1 MLTEGATLS
10 QRYTITKALGKG
22 GMGAVYLAQMEAL
35 GNKKVAIKEMELQG
49 LSTSELEAAVKQFKT
64 EATFLA
70 HLDHPNLVQVTDFFV
85 EKDKHY
91 LVMAYVTGQTLH
103 QKLKRRGRAFP
114 WDQVREWAIS
124 LCDVLHYLHTQ
135 DPPILFRD
143 LKPSNIM
150 VEDSGRLKLIDFGI
164 ARYSQEGTKTSTF
177 LQGTGT
183 SGFSPI
189 EQYGGGQSTD
199 ERSDVYALGAT
210 LYMLLTGKIPPDAVS
225 RISLGHKVIPP
236 SQHQSGLPPALD
248 SVILKA
254 LAQKPPDRYQTM
266 ADLKRDFLAVKT
278 PVAAGNDEPATEDL
292 GTDICLP
299 GAVFGQ
305 GDTVPD
311 GPPGPEP
318 AAAAAGGVAVGGTTN
333 KPAPNITIEMF
344 PTAPQTK
351 PPNNTPWIA
360 GASAFAVAC
369 VCAMVMAMTG
379 VGPFAKDPLKQPEA
393 SATSKVSQAAQNG
406 ANSKVVE
413 PPAATVTKEEKPA
426 ETIKV
431 KEPRTASAPK
441 PKPRTVR
448 QQPKPKPRVESKPQ
462 PAARPKP
469 KAKPASTVPKAKSY
483 PTAPKAKE
491 PSYPTAAPVASARPP
506 QAAPKPPQP
515 AAPPPRTA
523 PRPTANT
530 RPGRPPGMPAHL
542 PDPPP
547 GMPWP
552 VQRSDGSWGPPEG
565 MGPPPG
571 MRPPGGLPG
580 GGPPG
585 YDTSGKKRKGQSDS
599 MW

>member
-1 MLTEGATLS
+1 MLNEGATLS

-22 GMGAVYLAQMEAL
+22 GMGAVYLATMEAL
-35 GNKKVAIKEMELQG
+35 GDKKVAIKEMELGG
-49 LSTSELEAAVKQFKT
+49 LSASELEAAVKQFKT

-85 EKDKHY
+85 ENDKHY

-199 ERSDVYALGAT
+199 ERSDIYSLGAT

-225 RISLGHKVIPP
+225 RISLGHKVTAP
-236 SQHQSGLPPALD
+236 SQLQSGLPPDLD
-248 SVILKA
+248 RVILKA
-254 LAQKPPDRYQTM
+254 LAQKPPERYQSM
-266 ADLKRDFLAVKT
+266 AELK
-278 PVAAGNDEPATEDL
+278 AAFDAIDVPRVVGNDEPATEDL

-299 GAVFGQ
+299 GAVFGN
-305 GDTVPD
+305 GETVAETPPPQQEPV
-311 GPPGPEP
+311 GP
-318 AAAAAGGVAVGGTTN
+318 ASVARGGTTN
-333 KPAPNITIEMF
+333 KAAPNITIEMY
-344 PTAPQTK
+344 PTGPQSAA

-360 GASAFAVAC
+360 GASAFAIAC
-369 VCAMVMAMTG
+369 VCAMVMAMMG
-379 VGPFAKDPLKQPEA
+379 VGPFAKDPVDEATPEA
-393 SATSKVSQAAQNG
+393 TSRVTQAAGNEV
-406 ANSKVVE
+406 NSQVGTAPV
-413 PPAATVTKEEKPA
+413 ATVTKEEKPP
-426 ETIKV
+426 EPIKV
-431 KEPRTASAPK
+431 NEPRKPDVPKPRTTDLRAAAKTPPKTQPAPK
-441 PKPRTVR
+441 PKAEP
-448 QQPKPKPRVESKPQ
+448 PKAAPRVTPVSSV
-462 PAARPKP
+462 P
-469 KAKPASTVPKAKSY
+469 KAKP
-483 PTAPKAKE
+483 
-491 PSYPTAAPVASARPP
+491 PSYPKAPKSQPVASSEPP
-506 QAAPKPPQP
+506 QAAPRPPQP
-515 AAPPPRTA
+515 PKSAPPPR
-523 PRPTANT
+523 PTASSG

-547 GMPWP
+547 GVPWP
-552 VQRSDGSWGPPEG
+552 VQYPDGSWRPPAG
-565 MGPPPG
+565 MGP
-571 MRPPGGLPG
+571 PG

-585 YDTSGKKRKGQSDS
+585 GGPGGTPGHDTSKKRKGQSDS